1 MPVVELTTK
10 EGMILGDVAEKLGEV
25 EQIIGAEKIQGVQE

>member
-25 EQIIGAEKIQGVQE
+25 EQITK